1 MTGKRQSNDNVR
13 QARRSEADL
22 GQKEAE
28 VEKASEEQLRHM
40 EGGDAV
46 ESARQRKAKEADLG
60 QEEAGLEKASK
71 EELRH
76 MEGGDAVESSP
87 QQKAKSQSK

>member
-13 QARRSEADL
+13 QARRSDADL
-22 GQKEAE
+22 GQEKAE
-28 VEKASEEQLRHM
+28 VERASKEELRHM
-40 EGGDAV
+40 EGGDPD

-60 QEEAGLEKASK
+60 QVEARLERASK

-76 MEGGDAVESSP
+76 MESDTDES

>member
-1 MTGKRQSNDNVR
+1 VSNRPGSQRKNKSRPRQSNDNVR
-13 QARRSEADL
+13 QARRSKAYL

-28 VEKASEEQLRHM
+28 VEKTSEEQ
-40 EGGDAV
+40 
-46 ESARQRKAKEADLG
+46 
-60 QEEAGLEKASK
+60 
-71 EELRH
+71 LRH

>member
-13 QARRSEADL
+13 QARRSKADL
-22 GQKEAE
+22 GQKEAQ
-28 VEKASEEQLRHM
+28 VEKASEELRHM

>member
-1 MTGKRQSNDNVR
+1 MTGTRQSNDNVR
-13 QARRSEADL
+13 QARRSKADL

-40 EGGDAV
+40 EGGD

-71 EELRH
+71 EELRR

>member
-40 EGGDAV
+40 QGGDAV
-46 ESARQRKAKEADLG
+46 ESARRRKAKEADLG
-60 QEEAGLEKASK
+60 QKEAEVENASEEQ
-71 EELRH
+71 LRH
-76 MEGGDAVESSP
+76 MEGGGAGKSAP